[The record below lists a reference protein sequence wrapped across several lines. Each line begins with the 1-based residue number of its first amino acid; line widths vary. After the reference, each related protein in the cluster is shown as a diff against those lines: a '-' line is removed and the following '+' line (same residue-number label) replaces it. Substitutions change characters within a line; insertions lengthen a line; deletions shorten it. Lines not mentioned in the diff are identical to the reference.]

1 MNAENMKE
9 SARKMQTMTSADLD
23 SMMQEMDSMPAQQM
37 EELKKMGMDPALMKK
52 SMEMMKENPGM
63 MNAVGKMME
72 NMTPEEMLAQSRAAQ
87 DQMRNLSVEQLDQL
101 KEARS
106 MVTDAQ
112 ILSDDDGG
120 GGDSSSDEPAAVVAM
135 GSTDPSVIDANFR
148 VAEIMSQPPSGGVTR
163 AAFGALPVVTAL
175 SGSRDEDLSPQE
187 LQECWTDGGGGN
199 DRVDRAGFERV
210 WKEVQ
215 EYFDGDIVDEAR
227 KTLHKK
233 VKKVR
238 PAEAAPAAPAA
249 PATPIVGAAL
259 SPDEL
264 AKQVK
269 NMKEEDLTGMLD
281 SMSNMSAAEEARM
294 RAMGVDP
301 AMMKK
306 TGEMMSK
313 NPLLRKAAMMMMKNT
328 SPEQMKRASEQAQK
342 QMANMSPEDLER
354 AMSDFEKQ
362 QGGK

>member
-23 SMMQEMDSMPAQQM
+23 SMMQEMSSMPAAQM

-87 DQMRNLSVEQLDQL
+87 EQMKNLSVEQLDQL

-106 MVTDAQ
+106 MATDAQ
-112 ILSDDDGG
+112 ILADGDDDN
-120 GGDSSSDEPAAVVAM
+120 SDETAAVVAM

-148 VAEIMSQPPSGGVTR
+148 LAEIMSQPPSGGVTR
-163 AAFGALPVVTAL
+163 ASFGALPVITAL
-175 SGSRDEDLSPQE
+175 SGSRDEDLSQQE
-187 LQECWTDGGGGN
+187 LQECWTEGGNGN

-215 EYFDGDIVDEAR
+215 DYFDGDIIDEAR
-227 KTLHKK
+227 KTLQKK

-238 PAEAAPAAPAA
+238 PAEAVAAAPAAA

-269 NMKEEDLTGMLD
+269 SMKDEDLTTMLD

-354 AMSDFEKQ
+354 AMSDFENQ